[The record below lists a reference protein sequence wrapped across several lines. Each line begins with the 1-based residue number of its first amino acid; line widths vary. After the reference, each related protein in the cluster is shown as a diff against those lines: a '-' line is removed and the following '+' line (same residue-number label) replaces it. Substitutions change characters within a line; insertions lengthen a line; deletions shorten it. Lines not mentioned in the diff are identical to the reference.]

1 MQLFGSLP
9 PSIIKELNNPFT
21 AGRLTGVHIAA
32 LKCLFAFGLKN
43 HFKTREVTL
52 SLSQLEQMTGLSK
65 PMIINGIRRLIE
77 LSIVEKIQQDKT
89 NVPNK
94 YKLLFLE
101 GVRAFTKIPYMHLL
115 RNLATFPN
123 KGVYVLTALK
133 IYLILLQV
141 RDNKSKEVEI
151 SYLRFASY
159 GINSKHICKAL
170 EILII
175 HNWISISRELD
186 ADGGYTKSC
195 NKYLLKNMAI

>member
-77 LSIVEKIQQDKT
+77 LSIV
-89 NVPNK
+89 
-94 YKLLFLE
+94 
-101 GVRAFTKIPYMHLL
+101 
-115 RNLATFPN
+115 
-123 KGVYVLTALK
+123 
-133 IYLILLQV
+133 
-141 RDNKSKEVEI
+141 
-151 SYLRFASY
+151 
-159 GINSKHICKAL
+159 
-170 EILII
+170 
-175 HNWISISRELD
+175 
-186 ADGGYTKSC
+186 
-195 NKYLLKNMAI
+195 